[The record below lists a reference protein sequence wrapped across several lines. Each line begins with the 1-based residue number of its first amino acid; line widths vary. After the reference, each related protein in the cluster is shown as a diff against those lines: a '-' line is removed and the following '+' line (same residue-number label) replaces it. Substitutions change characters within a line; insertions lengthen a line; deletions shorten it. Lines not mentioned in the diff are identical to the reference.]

1 MTRTSTGDQPEPTP
15 AADLAGLLDRV
26 AARDRR
32 AFSDLYAA
40 TSGRIFGVVVRIL
53 GRGGGAEEVLQEV
66 YVTIWERAGQFDR
79 AKGSP
84 IGWMATVA
92 RNRALDAIRA
102 GKRAPTMAFPE
113 GFEPAGETEDPLASR
128 ERGEALRKLMTCL
141 AALDE
146 EKRKII
152 LLAYYRGVSREELAK
167 RFNRPEPTIKT
178 WLRRGLE
185 QLRICVS
192 S

>member
-1 MTRTSTGDQPEPTP
+1 
-15 AADLAGLLDRV
+15 
-26 AARDRR
+26 
-32 AFSDLYAA
+32 
-40 TSGRIFGVVVRIL
+40 
-53 GRGGGAEEVLQEV
+53 
-66 YVTIWERAGQFDR
+66 
-79 AKGSP
+79 
-84 IGWMATVA
+84 
-92 RNRALDAIRA
+92 
-102 GKRAPTMAFPE
+102 
-113 GFEPAGETEDPLASR
+113 
-128 ERGEALRKLMTCL
+128 MTCL